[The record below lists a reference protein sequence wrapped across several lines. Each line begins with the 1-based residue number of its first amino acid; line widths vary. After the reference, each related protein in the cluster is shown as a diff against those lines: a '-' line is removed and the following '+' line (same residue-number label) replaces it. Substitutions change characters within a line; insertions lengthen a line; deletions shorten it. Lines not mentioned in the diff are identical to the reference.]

1 MILKIKDISLLAIR
15 IIKIYLNMHKLCNMR
30 KIKMRHQS
38 DHRENEHDTHHREH
52 HRSGRRGRL
61 FESGRMKLLVLHL
74 IQQNPKHGYEII
86 KEISELVGDGYIP
99 SAGTIYPTLTSLEE
113 MNYISLLDAERKQY
127 QVTEY
132 GETYLKD
139 QKEMLTALLEKLRIR
154 REIHN
159 NDQLIE
165 IHRAMENLK
174 TALRLKLN
182 IADLQQDQIYQI
194 AEKIDQAAIAI
205 GRL

>member
-1 MILKIKDISLLAIR
+1 
-15 IIKIYLNMHKLCNMR
+15 
-30 KIKMRHQS
+30 MRHHS
-38 DHRENEHDTHHREH
+38 NHHENERDTHQRT
-52 HRSGRRGRL
+52 GRRGRL

-74 IQQNPKHGYEII
+74 IQQSPKHGYEII
-86 KEISELVGDGYIP
+86 KEISDLVGDGYTP

-113 MNYISLLDAERKQY
+113 MNCIALINTERKQY
-127 QVTEY
+127 QITEY
-132 GETYLKD
+132 GETYLLV
-139 QKEMLTALLEKLRIR
+139 QKEMLSALLEKLRVK

-159 NDQLIE
+159 NDDLID

-182 IADLQQDQIYQI
+182 VSDLSQQQIHQI

>member
-1 MILKIKDISLLAIR
+1 
-15 IIKIYLNMHKLCNMR
+15 MHKLSNMR
-30 KIKMRHQS
+30 KIKMKHAS
-38 DHRENEHDTHHREH
+38 DHHENERDIQHREY

-74 IQQNPKHGYEII
+74 IHQNPKHGYEII
-86 KEISELVGDGYIP
+86 KEISDLVGDGYTP

-132 GETYLKD
+132 GKTYLKD
-139 QKEMLTALLEKLRIR
+139 QQEMLTALLEKLRIR

-182 IADLQQDQIYQI
+182 IADLQQEKIYQI
-194 AEKIDQAAIAI
+194 AEKIDQTAIAI

>member
-1 MILKIKDISLLAIR
+1 
-15 IIKIYLNMHKLCNMR
+15 
-30 KIKMRHQS
+30 MRHQS
-38 DHRENEHDTHHREH
+38 DHRENEHDKHHREH

-86 KEISELVGDGYIP
+86 KEISDLVGDGYTP

-113 MNYISLLDAERKQY
+113 MNCISLLDAERKQY

-139 QKEMLTALLEKLRIR
+139 QQEMLTALLEKLRIR

-182 IADLQQDQIYQI
+182 IVDLQQEQIYQI

>member
-1 MILKIKDISLLAIR
+1 MK
-15 IIKIYLNMHKLCNMR
+15 HV
-30 KIKMRHQS
+30 S
-38 DHRENEHDTHHREH
+38 DHHEYERDIQHREH

-86 KEISELVGDGYIP
+86 KEISDLVGDGYTP
-99 SAGTIYPTLTSLEE
+99 SAGTIYPTLTALEE
-113 MNYISLLDAERKQY
+113 MNLIHLLDVERKQY

-132 GETYLKD
+132 GEAYLKEQQD
-139 QKEMLTALLEKLRIR
+139 MLAALLQKLRLR

-159 NDQLIE
+159 NDQLID

-182 IADLQQDQIYQI
+182 IADLQQEQIHQI

>member
-1 MILKIKDISLLAIR
+1 
-15 IIKIYLNMHKLCNMR
+15 MR
-30 KIKMRHQS
+30 KIKMKHQS
-38 DHRENEHDTHHREH
+38 DHHEGEHDSHYREH
-52 HRSGRRGRL
+52 HRTGRRGRL

-74 IQQNPKHGYEII
+74 IQQSPKHGYEII
-86 KEISELVGDGYIP
+86 KEISDLVGDGYTP
-99 SAGTIYPTLTSLEE
+99 SAGTIYPTLTNLEE
-113 MNYISLLDAERKQY
+113 MNFISLLDAERKQY
-127 QVTEY
+127 QVTQL
-132 GETYLKD
+132 GEAYLQEQQDK
-139 QKEMLTALLEKLRIR
+139 LLALLEKLRLR

-182 IADLQQDQIYQI
+182 IADLQQEQIYQI

>member
-1 MILKIKDISLLAIR
+1 M
-15 IIKIYLNMHKLCNMR
+15 
-30 KIKMRHQS
+30 
-38 DHRENEHDTHHREH
+38 
-52 HRSGRRGRL
+52 
-61 FESGRMKLLVLHL
+61 
-74 IQQNPKHGYEII
+74 
-86 KEISELVGDGYIP
+86 GDGYIP

-113 MNYISLLDAERKQY
+113 MNCISLLDPERKQY

-139 QKEMLTALLEKLRIR
+139 QQEMLTALLEKLRIR

-182 IADLQQDQIYQI
+182 IADLQQEQIYQI

>member
-1 MILKIKDISLLAIR
+1 
-15 IIKIYLNMHKLCNMR
+15 MR

-74 IQQNPKHGYEII
+74 IQQSPKHGYEII
-86 KEISELVGDGYIP
+86 KEISDLVGDGYTP

-132 GETYLKD
+132 GETYLKE
-139 QKEMLTALLEKLRIR
+139 QQEMLTALLEKLRIR

-182 IADLQQDQIYQI
+182 IADLQQEQIYQI

>member
-1 MILKIKDISLLAIR
+1 M
-15 IIKIYLNMHKLCNMR
+15 N
-30 KIKMRHQS
+30 
-38 DHRENEHDTHHREH
+38 
-52 HRSGRRGRL
+52 
-61 FESGRMKLLVLHL
+61 LLVLHL
-74 IQQNPKHGYEII
+74 IHQSPKHGYEII
-86 KEISELVGDGYIP
+86 KEISDLVGDGYTP

-113 MNYISLLDAERKQY
+113 MNCISLLDPERKQY

-139 QKEMLTALLEKLRIR
+139 QHEMLTALLEKLRIR

-182 IADLQQDQIYQI
+182 IAHLQQEQIHQI

>member
-1 MILKIKDISLLAIR
+1 MK
-15 IIKIYLNMHKLCNMR
+15 
-30 KIKMRHQS
+30 HQS
-38 DHRENEHDTHHREH
+38 EHSHDEAEAALLHREH
-52 HRSGRRGRL
+52 HRAGRRGRL

-74 IQQNPKHGYEII
+74 IQQSPKHGYEII
-86 KEISELVGDGYIP
+86 KEISDLVGDGYSP
-99 SAGTIYPTLTSLEE
+99 SAGTIYPTLTALEE
-113 MNYISLLDAERKQY
+113 MNLIRLLDAERKQY
-127 QVTEY
+127 QITDY
-132 GETYLKD
+132 GDSYLKEQQD
-139 QKEMLTALLEKLRIR
+139 MLLALLQKLRLR

-159 NDQLIE
+159 NDQLID

-182 IADLQQDQIYQI
+182 IADLQQEQIHQI

>member
-1 MILKIKDISLLAIR
+1 
-15 IIKIYLNMHKLCNMR
+15 MR
-30 KIKMRHQS
+30 RIKMRHAS
-38 DHRENEHDTHHREH
+38 DHHRENEHDTHHREH
-52 HRSGRRGRL
+52 HRTGRRGRL
-61 FESGRMKLLVLHL
+61 FESGRMKLLILHL
-74 IQQNPKHGYEII
+74 IQQSPKHGYEII
-86 KEISELVGDGYIP
+86 KEISGLVGDGYTP

-113 MNYISLLDAERKQY
+113 MNCISLLDAERKQY

-139 QKEMLTALLEKLRIR
+139 QQEMLTALLEKLRIR

-182 IADLQQDQIYQI
+182 IADLQQEQIYQI

>member
-1 MILKIKDISLLAIR
+1 MK
-15 IIKIYLNMHKLCNMR
+15 HV
-30 KIKMRHQS
+30 S
-38 DHRENEHDTHHREH
+38 DHHEYERDIQHREH

-86 KEISELVGDGYIP
+86 KEISDLVGDGYTP
-99 SAGTIYPTLTSLEE
+99 SAGTIYPTLTALEE
-113 MNYISLLDAERKQY
+113 MNLIQLLDVERKQY

-132 GETYLKD
+132 GEAYLKEQQD
-139 QKEMLTALLEKLRIR
+139 MLAALLQKLRLR

-159 NDQLIE
+159 NDQLID

-182 IADLQQDQIYQI
+182 IADLQQEQIHQI

>member
-1 MILKIKDISLLAIR
+1 
-15 IIKIYLNMHKLCNMR
+15 
-30 KIKMRHQS
+30 MRH
-38 DHRENEHDTHHREH
+38 HFNHHENERDTHQRT
-52 HRSGRRGRL
+52 GRRGRL

-74 IQQNPKHGYEII
+74 IQQSPKHGYEII
-86 KEISELVGDGYIP
+86 KEISDLVGDGYTP

-113 MNYISLLDAERKQY
+113 MNCIALINTERKQY
-127 QVTEY
+127 QITEY
-132 GETYLKD
+132 GEAYLLE
-139 QKEMLTALLEKLRIR
+139 QKEMLSALLEKLRVK

-159 NDQLIE
+159 NDDLID

-182 IADLQQDQIYQI
+182 VSDLSQQQIHQI

>member
-1 MILKIKDISLLAIR
+1 
-15 IIKIYLNMHKLCNMR
+15 
-30 KIKMRHQS
+30 
-38 DHRENEHDTHHREH
+38 
-52 HRSGRRGRL
+52 
-61 FESGRMKLLVLHL
+61 
-74 IQQNPKHGYEII
+74 
-86 KEISELVGDGYIP
+86 
-99 SAGTIYPTLTSLEE
+99 
-113 MNYISLLDAERKQY
+113 MNCISLLDAERKQY

-139 QKEMLTALLEKLRIR
+139 HQEMLTALLEKLRIR

-182 IADLQQDQIYQI
+182 IADLQQEQIYQI

>member
-1 MILKIKDISLLAIR
+1 
-15 IIKIYLNMHKLCNMR
+15 MR
-30 KIKMRHQS
+30 KIKMRHAS
-38 DHRENEHDTHHREH
+38 DHHRENEHDTHHREH

-74 IQQNPKHGYEII
+74 IHQNPKHGYEII
-86 KEISELVGDGYIP
+86 KEISDLVGDGYTP

-113 MNYISLLDAERKQY
+113 MNCISLLDAERKQY

-139 QKEMLTALLEKLRIR
+139 QQEMLTALLEKLRIR

-182 IADLQQDQIYQI
+182 IVDLQQEQIYQI

>member
-1 MILKIKDISLLAIR
+1 MRIR
-15 IIKIYLNMHKLCNMR
+15 EPP
-30 KIKMRHQS
+30 KMRQQS
-38 DHRENEHDTHHREH
+38 EHHHAEHNDHHYGH

-61 FESGRMKLLVLHL
+61 FEAGRMKLLVLHL

-86 KEISELVGDGYIP
+86 KEISDLVGDGYTP

-113 MNYISLLDAERKQY
+113 MNCISLLDAERKQY

-139 QKEMLTALLEKLRIR
+139 HQEMLTALLEKLRIR

-182 IADLQQDQIYQI
+182 IADLQQEQIYQI

>member
-1 MILKIKDISLLAIR
+1 MKQA
-15 IIKIYLNMHKLCNMR
+15 
-30 KIKMRHQS
+30 S
-38 DHRENEHDTHHREH
+38 DHHESERDLQHREH

-86 KEISELVGDGYIP
+86 KEISDLVGDGYSP
-99 SAGTIYPTLTSLEE
+99 SAGTIYPTLTALEE
-113 MNYISLLDAERKQY
+113 MNCISLLDAERKQY

-132 GETYLKD
+132 GETYLKE
-139 QKEMLTALLEKLRIR
+139 QQEMLLALLQKLRLR

-159 NDQLIE
+159 NDQLID

-182 IADLQQDQIYQI
+182 VADLKPEQIHQI
-194 AEKIDQAAIAI
+194 AEHIDQAAIAI

>member
-1 MILKIKDISLLAIR
+1 MSRTQKVESFTHLEIAPVL
-15 IIKIYLNMHKLCNMR
+15 R
-30 KIKMRHQS
+30 KQ
-38 DHRENEHDTHHREH
+38 
-52 HRSGRRGRL
+52 RL
-61 FESGRMKLLVLHL
+61 FEAGQMKLLALHL
-74 IQQNPKHGYEII
+74 ISFAPKYGYDLI
-86 KEISELVGDGYIP
+86 KEVGEIVGGGYCP
-99 SAGTIYPTLTSLEE
+99 SAGTIYPTLNYLEE
-113 MNYISLLDAERKQY
+113 QQFVQVALDDAERKQY

-132 GETYLKD
+132 GEAYLKE
-139 QKEMLTALLEKLRIR
+139 QQEMLTALLEKLRIR

-182 IADLQQDQIYQI
+182 IADLQQEQIYQI

>member
-1 MILKIKDISLLAIR
+1 
-15 IIKIYLNMHKLCNMR
+15 MR
-30 KIKMRHQS
+30 KIKMKNTS
-38 DHRENEHDTHHREH
+38 DYRENEHDTHHREH

-74 IQQNPKHGYEII
+74 IHQNPKHGYEII
-86 KEISELVGDGYIP
+86 KEISDLVGDGYTP

-113 MNYISLLDAERKQY
+113 MNLITLLDAERKQY

-132 GETYLKD
+132 GEAYLKEQQD
-139 QKEMLTALLEKLRIR
+139 MLLALLQKLRLR

-159 NDQLIE
+159 NDQLID

-205 GRL
+205 GRF

>member
-1 MILKIKDISLLAIR
+1 
-15 IIKIYLNMHKLCNMR
+15 
-30 KIKMRHQS
+30 MRHHS
-38 DHRENEHDTHHREH
+38 NHHENERDTHQRT
-52 HRSGRRGRL
+52 GRRGRL

-74 IQQNPKHGYEII
+74 IQQSPKHGYEII
-86 KEISELVGDGYIP
+86 KEISDLVGDGYTP

-113 MNYISLLDAERKQY
+113 MNCIALINNERKQY
-127 QVTEY
+127 QITEY
-132 GETYLKD
+132 GETYLLE
-139 QKEMLTALLEKLRIR
+139 QKEMLSALLEKLRVK

-159 NDQLIE
+159 NDDLID

-182 IADLQQDQIYQI
+182 VSDLSQQQIHQI

>member
-1 MILKIKDISLLAIR
+1 
-15 IIKIYLNMHKLCNMR
+15 MR
-30 KIKMRHQS
+30 KIKMKHAS
-38 DHRENEHDTHHREH
+38 DHHENERDIQHREH

-74 IQQNPKHGYEII
+74 IQQSPKHGYEII
-86 KEISELVGDGYIP
+86 KEISDLVGDGYSP

-113 MNYISLLDAERKQY
+113 MNLITLLDAERKQY

-132 GETYLKD
+132 GEAYLKEQQD
-139 QKEMLTALLEKLRIR
+139 MLLALLQKLRLR
-154 REIHN
+154 HEIHN
-159 NDQLIE
+159 NDQLID

-182 IADLQQDQIYQI
+182 IADLQQEQIHQI

>member
-1 MILKIKDISLLAIR
+1 MKQ
-15 IIKIYLNMHKLCNMR
+15 
-30 KIKMRHQS
+30 QS
-38 DHRENEHDTHHREH
+38 EQHHAEH

-61 FESGRMKLLVLHL
+61 FEAGRMKLLVLHL
-74 IQQNPKHGYEII
+74 IQQSPKHGYEII
-86 KEISELVGDGYIP
+86 KEISDLVGNGYTP
-99 SAGTIYPTLTSLEE
+99 SAGTIYPTLTNLEE
-113 MNYISLLDAERKQY
+113 MNFISLKDAERKQY
-127 QVTEY
+127 QVTQL
-132 GETYLKD
+132 GEAYMQEQQGKLD
-139 QKEMLTALLEKLRIR
+139 ELLEKLRLR

-182 IADLQQDQIYQI
+182 TADLQQEQIYQI